1 MLIHAA
7 KSFQWIMAMMMDA
20 DADEVEN
27 DDVDD
32 NDDDVVVADDD
43 DDDDDGCGHQLFVS
57 IMVFPY

>member
-1 MLIHAA
+1 
-7 KSFQWIMAMMMDA
+7 MMMDA

-32 NDDDVVVADDD
+32 DDDDDDVVVADDD
-43 DDDDDGCGHQLFVS
+43 DDDDDDCGHQLFVS

>member
-1 MLIHAA
+1 
-7 KSFQWIMAMMMDA
+7 MMMDA

>member
-1 MLIHAA
+1 
-7 KSFQWIMAMMMDA
+7 MMMDA

-32 NDDDVVVADDD
+32 DDDDDVVVADDD
-43 DDDDDGCGHQLFVS
+43 DDDDDDCGHQLFVS

>member
-1 MLIHAA
+1 
-7 KSFQWIMAMMMDA
+7 MMDA

-32 NDDDVVVADDD
+32 DDDDVVVADDD
-43 DDDDDGCGHQLFVS
+43 DDDDDDCGHQLFVS

>member
-1 MLIHAA
+1 
-7 KSFQWIMAMMMDA
+7 MMMDA

-32 NDDDVVVADDD
+32 DDDDVVVADDD
-43 DDDDDGCGHQLFVS
+43 DDDDDDCGHQLFVS